1 MAKKKKKDIDIDA
14 QIGEAKISIERNED
28 NLDVDFDGKKIDV
41 SISKSKDAK
50 SFNYDSK
57 NLDIDV
63 KNENGKTQVTVEAS
77 NKFLAWI
84 GKMVG
89 KIVSRKKK
97 K

>member
-1 MAKKKKKDIDIDA
+1 MAKKKKDLDIDA
-14 QIGEAKISIERNED
+14 QIGDAKISIDRTED
-28 NLDVDFDGKKIDV
+28 NLDVNFDGKKIDV

-63 KNENGKTQVTVEAS
+63 NQEDGKTEVRVEAS